1 VRVLHLIDSAGLY
14 GAEKVMLALAG
25 EQTRRGMQVTIG
37 SIAAPGV
44 DKAVDAAARSS
55 GLNLRRIELR
65 PGLNWGSV
73 RTLGRWLASE
83 PCDVVHSHGYKP
95 NVLMALQP
103 RRKGRPAHVIT
114 LHGWTGTGHW
124 NMNALYEWFD
134 RALLRRADAVVIVS
148 ERMRHRYRNRAIEN
162 AVHIPNGIGPISAS
176 AKQMDATVKRF
187 CNEAPTVACVGR
199 LVPEKDYL
207 TVLRALALTT
217 TRPELRLLIIGDGPL
232 RATLEAQSRDLG
244 LARRVLFAGYL
255 DEAWRVFPYC
265 RAMIISSVTEGL
277 PVTLLE
283 AMRGSLPVIATPV
296 GDMEFATGSEEGAW
310 YFPVGNPLQLA
321 RLIETVAGGGDEVA
335 RRAASATARCQDVF
349 SLSRN
354 ADAYTALYTQALL
367 SMSKSKLQ

>member
-1 VRVLHLIDSAGLY
+1 MQSEGPAPDRQRGTLRGRKGHAGARRRADASRNAGDDRIDRSARRR
-14 GAEKVMLALAG
+14 
-25 EQTRRGMQVTIG
+25 QSSRRGG
-37 SIAAPGV
+37 
-44 DKAVDAAARSS
+44 AV
-55 GLNLRRIELR
+55 IR

-296 GDMEFATGSEEGAW
+296 GDMEFATGRDEGAW
-310 YFPVGNPLQLA
+310 YFPVGNPLKLA

-335 RRAASATARCQDVF
+335 RRAASAMARCQDVF

-367 SMSKSKLQ
+367 SKSMSKLQ